1 MLRTLKIILILT
13 LLVLFYHVSF
23 FFSEES
29 FLRDVAA
36 VIFTTVSEGKMDPPA
51 TMRD

>member
-13 LLVLFYHVSF
+13 LLVLLYHVC
-23 FFSEES
+23 FFSPEES
-29 FLRDVAA
+29 FLEDVAA
-36 VIFTTVSEGKMDPPA
+36 VVFTTLSEGKMDPPA

>member
-13 LLVLFYHVSF
+13 LLALFYHVCF
-23 FFSEES
+23 FSSEES
-29 FLRDVAA
+29 FLEDVAA
-36 VIFTTVSEGKMDPPA
+36 VVFTTVSEGKMDPPA